1 MSVKDIEI
9 GEEITAY
16 YGCNYWTAVQQK
28 MKQDMIA
35 TKIQKCIEI
44 TDISNT
50 QSNDIVWA

>member
-1 MSVKDIEI
+1 MSVKDIES

-16 YGCNYWTAVQQK
+16 YGDDYWEAVRQK

-35 TKIQKCIEI
+35 TKMQKLIET
-44 TDISNT
+44 TDINNT